1 MAGTAKPAPPPTPAA
16 LRIAVEAGPL
26 AVVAAVDLQQSSGLE
41 LATGV
46 VSVRQE
52 PEEGGVAMY
61 RLRLPPQ
68 GDR

>member
-1 MAGTAKPAPPPTPAA
+1 M
-16 LRIAVEAGPL
+16 EAGPL